1 MTKKKIIA
9 IAFLAVYS
17 LLVGSILLLNN
28 SKVSAS
34 PSLISNPTAC
44 STNQRNASNASSTL
58 TYLVPGLATS
68 TLDCNISIATNGLA
82 QTFDSAQLF
91 IQDTAS
97 STASVLAYWI
107 EDSQDGVDYFPR
119 VATTN
124 LNATTTI
131 LTGSPQIFQ
140 VPFAS
145 STATDYGNRKAGVG
159 RYSIPVTFVSKYMRV
174 IFFLQQGS
182 TNAGVFAEIIG
193 KYQQNY

>member
-1 MTKKKIIA
+1 MTKKKILS
-9 IAFLAVYS
+9 IAFITAFS
-17 LLVGSILLLNN
+17 LVTGFLFTLNKN
-28 SKVSAS
+28 TASAS
-34 PSLISNPTAC
+34 PSLLSSPISC

-58 TYLVPGLATS
+58 AYLVPGLATS

-91 IQDTAS
+91 IQNTAS
-97 STASVLAYWI
+97 TSASVLAYWI

-119 VATTN
+119 VTTTN

-131 LTGSPQIFQ
+131 LTGTPQIFQ
-140 VPFAS
+140 VPFAT

-182 TNAGVFAEIIG
+182 TNAGVYAEIIG
-193 KYQQNY
+193 KYQSVY